1 MRKWDLFFATAL
13 VPIDYLAVF
22 LAGLAAYAIRYAEF
36 FAARRPV
43 IFTLPFEQYL
53 RIGALVAALWI
64 AIFAL
69 SGLYTIGGRR
79 KKLEEVKKIIMAS
92 TTALGILLALLVFS
106 RELFESRFILLASWG
121 FAIVFVILARFILRI
136 IRSILLRA
144 QIGLKRVAIIGS
156 GEAAK
161 AIIELLTRNPRYG
174 WAVVYTAD
182 ALNAKTEQELR
193 AHAINGGLDQII
205 ALSQNGGEDL
215 HKILDIADEYHISFR
230 YSADVLAS
238 HGAGLEFDTLAGVPL
253 MELKRTRLEGW
264 GRIYKR
270 IFDIIGSVILIVL
283 TSPIMLIAALAILLT
298 SRGPLVFSHTRVGE
312 SGRPFRYVKFRT
324 MKPGTH
330 EMRYN
335 ELAHLNIRKG
345 PLVKFKDT
353 DDPRITRVGRLLRKW
368 SIDELP
374 ELFLVLVGKMSLVGP
389 RPHHSEEVEHYGK
402 HHKKVLTIK
411 PGITGLAQIS
421 GRADLSFDEEVKLDT
436 YYMEQWSLKL
446 DFIIL
451 LKTPLAVLRQRGT
464 Y

>member
-1 MRKWDLFFATAL
+1 MKKWDLFFATVL
-13 VPIDYLAVF
+13 VPIDYLALI
-22 LAGLAAYAIRYAEF
+22 LAGLAAYAVRYAEF
-36 FAARRPV
+36 FVARRPV
-43 IFTLPFEQYL
+43 IFTLPFDTYVQIE
-53 RIGALVAALWI
+53 ALVAISWTV
-64 AIFAL
+64 IFAL

-79 KKLEEVKKIIMAS
+79 KKLEEFKKIVLAS
-92 TTALGILLALLVFS
+92 TTALGILLAILVFS
-106 RELFESRFILLASWG
+106 RELFDSRFILLASWG
-121 FAIVFVILARFILRI
+121 FAILFVSCARLTLRI
-136 IRSILLRA
+136 VRSIMLRA
-144 QIGLKRVAIIGS
+144 GVGLKRVAVIGAGQAS
-156 GEAAK
+156 D
-161 AIIELLTRNPRYG
+161 AIVELLTRNPRYG
-174 WAVVYTAD
+174 CTVVFRANV
-182 ALNAKTEQELR
+182 LNQKTEQELR
-193 AHAINGGLDQII
+193 ALANKNGIDQII

-215 HKILDIADEYHISFR
+215 HKILDLADEYHISFR
-230 YSADVLAS
+230 YSADVLAT

-264 GRIYKR
+264 GRVYKR
-270 IFDIIGSVILIVL
+270 IFDIAGSVILIAL
-283 TSPIMLIAALAILLT
+283 TSPIMLVAALAILLT
-298 SRGPLVFSHTRVGE
+298 SRGPLLFSHTRVGE
-312 SGRPFRYVKFRT
+312 SGKAFRYVKFRT

-353 DDPRITRVGRLLRKW
+353 DDPRITTLGRVLRKW

-374 ELFLVLVGKMSLVGP
+374 ELFLVFGGMMSLVGP
-389 RPHHSEEVEHYGK
+389 RPHHSEEVARYEA

-446 DFIIL
+446 DLIIL
-451 LKTPLAVLRQRGT
+451 LKTPFAVVGQRGT